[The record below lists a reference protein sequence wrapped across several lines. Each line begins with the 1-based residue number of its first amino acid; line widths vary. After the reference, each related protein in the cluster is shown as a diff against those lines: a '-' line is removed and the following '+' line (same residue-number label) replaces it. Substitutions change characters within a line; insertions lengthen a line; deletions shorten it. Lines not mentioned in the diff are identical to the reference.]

1 MVSCRACLQA
11 LADDVI
17 ARAKSGEYADK
28 TLLLCWEHQSIPHIV
43 AALGLTN
50 KRLHWGLLPESEVLF
65 SYLVPRACRDVAL
78 MTIAQWSA
86 ADSWATAL

>member
-1 MVSCRACLQA
+1 MRRSQA

-28 TLLLCWEHQSIPHIV
+28 TLLLCWEHQSIPHII

-50 KRLHWGLLPESEVLF
+50 KRLRWGLRPESEVLLSF
-65 SYLVPRACRDVAL
+65 PVPRACCDVAL
-78 MTIAQWSA
+78 MRVAQLHA
-86 ADSWATAL
+86 ADLWTAAL